1 MVTLNV
7 LTKIV
12 TPTITLLTKQL
23 ECNAIGRKYKIR
35 RDTSCNSKNVIHV
48 AYCIK
53 WMKQGV
59 GLI

>member
-35 RDTSCNSKNVIHV
+35 KETLHATQK
-48 AYCIK
+48 
-53 WMKQGV
+53 M
-59 GLI
+59 LFM